1 MSEILTAAEARD
13 RSINASTDNWLA
25 FCEKEILDACASG
38 DFTTEV
44 DLFDT
49 GIVIVRRI
57 VDSLE
62 SAGYGCTHNDDNV
75 IEISWGK

>member
-13 RSINASTDNWLA
+13 RSIDASADNWLA

-38 DFTTEV
+38 DFSTEV

-49 GIVIVRRI
+49 GIVSVGRI
-57 VDSLE
+57 VDGLE
-62 SAGYGCTHNDDNV
+62 SAGYGCKRNDDNIIV
-75 IEISWGK
+75 ISWGK